1 MPDFPKAGSPVDVW
15 TYATRALN
23 SDASNTIR
31 DAVLSDA
38 TRIPGANV
46 DASISTRAPE
56 LGGNLASVK
65 TRADTILA
73 AEAPTEASVL
83 MDGTEKT
90 LVEITDVKVAEVEAW
105 LDLTPMAG
113 GDTIVVKYY
122 RKVKVAGAYVV
133 YASETYT
140 GAQAVPMVKI
150 IGAKIYRDIKITA
163 QQTAG
168 VNRTLD
174 VQSIRTVTV

>member
-1 MPDFPKAGSPVDVW
+1 
-15 TYATRALN
+15 
-23 SDASNTIR
+23 
-31 DAVLSDA
+31 
-38 TRIPGANV
+38 
-46 DASISTRAPE
+46 
-56 LGGNLASVK
+56 
-65 TRADTILA
+65 
-73 AEAPTEASVL
+73 

-150 IGAKIYRDIKITA
+150 IGAKIYR
-163 QQTAG
+163 
-168 VNRTLD
+168 
-174 VQSIRTVTV
+174 